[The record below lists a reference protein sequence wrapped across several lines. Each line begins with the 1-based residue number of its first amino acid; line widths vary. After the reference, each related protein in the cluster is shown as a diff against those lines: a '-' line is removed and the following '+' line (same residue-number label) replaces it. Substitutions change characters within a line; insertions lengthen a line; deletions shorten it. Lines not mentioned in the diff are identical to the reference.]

1 MFEKIIRNCFRAGYK
16 LYQDIRKE
24 YAGFTI
30 LSMGMSAD
38 YEIPMLDRKKMKF
51 NLEQLSVPIE
61 KLKNRVEFTRKMYG
75 KWNY

>member
-1 MFEKIIRNCFRAGYK
+1 IF
-16 LYQDIRKE
+16 
-24 YAGFTI
+24 
-30 LSMGMSAD
+30 MSDD

-61 KLKNRVEFTRKMYG
+61 KLKDRVEFTRKMYG